1 VPTKVVV
8 PPEFKAALERAFD
21 RVRAEVAD
29 ELVAKAM
36 ADVLAKTP
44 VEDGH
49 AHEAW
54 AQSLRD
60 VVPRMDVNR
69 RTKDVLTQ
77 AEASASGDPQA
88 AVGWPGLTDMAG
100 QEVAGN
106 GGWGWVEEQ
115 KGVTSVRLVN
125 ELLFVQ
131 FFEKGGTL
139 HPIRP
144 GGKKEGNAHKNPFLH
159 PRTTQGRG
167 MLVWEE
173 GGQVRRSPTR
183 VVRGLRIVDRAMRR
197 ASRLA
202 RRYGRVS
209 AVGGDG

>member
-1 VPTKVVV
+1 MPTKVIV
-8 PPEFKAALERAFD
+8 PPEFRAALERAFD
-21 RVRAEVAD
+21 RIRAEAAD
-29 ELVAKAM
+29 ELVAKTM
-36 ADVLAKTP
+36 TDVLAKTP

-54 AQSLRD
+54 AQALR
-60 VVPRMDVNR
+60 DVNR

-88 AVGWPGLTDMAG
+88 AIGWPGLTDMAG

-106 GGWGWVEEQ
+106 GGWGWVDEQ

-125 ELLFVQ
+125 ELLFVE

-144 GGKKEGNAHKNPFLH
+144 GGKKEGTAHKNPFLH
-159 PRTTQGRG
+159 PRTGPPSIQ
-167 MLVWEE
+167 
-173 GGQVRRSPTR
+173 PTR
-183 VVRGLRIVDRAMRR
+183 QVCE
-197 ASRLA
+197 RL
-202 RRYGRVS
+202 VFT
-209 AVGGDG
+209 VL